1 MTNTTRC
8 TPTALLISLVL
19 LACARPLSQENRP
32 GPAAGAPPAREAS
45 RAPARP
51 ISDPRLALL
60 PVAGELD
67 GLTVIDSPRLFI
79 GEALFDLI
87 DGGAVQYFDHGFEW
101 AAAATYRL
109 EGICDIGVEAYRMTS
124 PGAAA
129 GVYEERA
136 GGSVE
141 SAEVGEDSR
150 VVHSSVE
157 FRRDSFFV
165 LVTAY
170 DTGKAARDGA
180 RELARI
186 VEGRLPAD

>member
-1 MTNTTRC
+1 VTFTR
-8 TPTALLISLVL
+8 TGAAALPIISLAL

-32 GPAAGAPPAREAS
+32 GAATSAPAGREAS
-45 RAPARP
+45 R
-51 ISDPRLALL
+51 SDPQPILDRRLAVL

-67 GLTVIDSPRLFI
+67 GLTVIDSPRLFM

-87 DGGAVQYFDHGFEW
+87 DGGAVQYFDYGFEW

-109 EGICDIGVEAYRMTS
+109 EGVCDVGVEAYRMTS
-124 PGAAA
+124 SAAA
-129 GVYEERA
+129 TGVYEERA

-150 VVHSSVE
+150 VVQSSVE
-157 FRRDSFFV
+157 FRKGSFFV

-170 DTGKAARDGA
+170 QTGQAARNAAKQVA
-180 RELARI
+180 RV